1 MQVQKKKYIL
11 ARHVIHAA
19 FCSSTAPPPT
29 MQNPSIANRQNKKMA
44 LSSRQRVYLS
54 TPAHPVSATPTHM
67 LRICVNSPCLGDA
80 DRVRFANRSIPAE
93 TGGSCKPP
101 QRLDLNFKMCIK
113 DLFTSARS
121 VKHQKENL
129 RQEVLFFIFTL
140 RFQPHLLR
148 KPPSL
153 QPQIPIRLRH
163 LLRLP

>member
-1 MQVQKKKYIL
+1 MCAPQNGIISHIITYYIIY
-11 ARHVIHAA
+11 HE
-19 FCSSTAPPPT
+19 
-29 MQNPSIANRQNKKMA
+29 NPD
-44 LSSRQRVYLS
+44 LS
-54 TPAHPVSATPTHM
+54 TSFSIFLPFFYLFRHLSETARRKRRFLCI
-67 LRICVNSPCLGDA
+67 LRCAWRL
-80 DRVRFANRSIPAE
+80 E
-93 TGGSCKPP
+93 
-101 QRLDLNFKMCIK
+101 RLDLNFKMCIK

-153 QPQIPIRLRH
+153 QPQIPIRLCH